1 MAAFLGTAAYTTN
14 IGLIGV
20 EIGLVAAAIVF
31 VVVGI
36 WGSKMVRKVL

>member
-1 MAAFLGTAAYTTN
+1 MAAFLGTAAYTGN
-14 IGLIGV
+14 IALIGT